1 MAPVNL
7 KTVDELMPQVK
18 RTLSQVYAQL
28 EALVPD
34 AELHHIG
41 ATAIPG
47 ALTKGDVDVLLRASG
62 ARFQAVV
69 DVLKRHFT
77 IKQPANWTPEFAS
90 FGDDTSFELPL
101 GVQVVI
107 KDAREDFLLFLRDYF
122 VSHHDAL
129 ADYNRLKITH
139 AAEGP
144 EGYWKAKDRFLTKI
158 LSLR

>member
-1 MAPVNL
+1 
-7 KTVDELMPQVK
+7 MPQVK